1 MSNNNNNNNSNNN
14 NTPEQWAAMTKLV
27 QLFFQKPDA
36 GTYTTTIM
44 HKPKL
49 DHEENLCHVP
59 LYRFN
64 SKLLLT
70 HTHSHQ
76 FVRTFIGDFLLIE
89 PFREEVNWKMLGTFL
104 NTIS

>member
-1 MSNNNNNNNSNNN
+1 MSNNNNNNSNN

-36 GTYTTTIM
+36 GTYTTTIING
-44 HKPKL
+44 PTQ
-49 DHEENLCHVP
+49 DHEENLFHVP

-76 FVRTFIGDFLLIE
+76 FVPAVIGGCLLIE
-89 PFREEVNWKMLGTFL
+89 PFREEVNWKMLGTFMK
-104 NTIS
+104 TIS